1 MPETATVADVVDG
14 DTIDVE
20 LDDGSTETVRILGID
35 TPETTDNVEAER
47 RAEWEGIENLS
58 YLGRWGD
65 AASEFAKTE
74 LSGATVRLKADANE
88 PNRGSYG
95 RLLRYVKYDPDG
107 SGDRSTVYNRR
118 AIATGYARVY
128 DSGFARHDAYLQQ
141 ERTAREDSRHVWTRS
156 NPAATPPIRD
166 HPVDQMFVP
175 RTASIITENGSL
187 AADRTPVFASKNA
200 TQRDDPNTTYESDI
214 PLVGVDPAAHV
225 AMVGGPL
232 IDEQYEQAEG
242 FAVDTSQ
249 YGNFPFLTNLLDSL
263 TDRNGAILVDGGHGQ
278 FNAEF
283 SLSVEDTAY
292 YLRYLEGQGISLR
305 QVNTLADSD
314 LTGCGLII
322 TTPAEAF
329 SEQDFNAIRSFRDAG
344 GAVILLGHGTEGM
357 PSDARDHLNE
367 VATNLGTDLRLN
379 ADRVVDEES
388 NLNSNPALPTTTNF
402 NTSFDLFDPV
412 TSTPEESG
420 SLTISAIEPSG
431 DGENA
436 VTGEQVVLKNTTGH
450 PLDLTGWR
458 IEDETGTEYHF
469 PDGVTLPQEM
479 EVAVHTNEG
488 DDITNLYWDRSQ
500 AVWNDAGDT
509 VAIYDAA
516 DTLVQTQSY

>member
-1 MPETATVADVVDG
+1 MPETATVVDVVDG

-35 TPETTDNVEAER
+35 TPETTDNAEAER
-47 RAEWEGIENLS
+47 RAEWEGIESLS

-74 LSGATVRLKADANE
+74 LSETTIRLEADANE
-88 PNRGSYG
+88 PDRGSYG
-95 RLLRYVKYDPDG
+95 RLLRYVNYDPDN
-107 SGDRSTVYNRR
+107 SGERSTVYNRR

-128 DSGFARHDAYLQQ
+128 DSGFTRHDAYLQQ
-141 ERTAREDSRHVWTRS
+141 ERTAREDSRHVWARS

-175 RTASIITENGSL
+175 RTASIITETGAL
-187 AADRTPVFASKNA
+187 AADRTPVFAAESA
-200 TQRDDPNTTYESDI
+200 TQRDEPNTTYESSI
-214 PLVGVDPAAHV
+214 PLAGVDPAAHV

-249 YGNFPFLTNLLDSL
+249 YGNFPFLTNLLNSL

-292 YLRYLEGQGISLR
+292 YLRYLEGQDISLR

-314 LTGCGLII
+314 LTGRGLII

-329 SEQDFNAIRSFRDAG
+329 SGPSLDTIRSFRDAG
-344 GAVILLGHGTEGM
+344 GAVILLGHGTKGM
-357 PSDARDHLNE
+357 PSDARDYLNE
-367 VATNLGTDLRLN
+367 VATTLGTDLRLN
-379 ADRVVDEES
+379 ADRVTDEES
-388 NLNSNPALPTTTNF
+388 NLNNNPALPTTTNF

-412 TSTPEESG
+412 TPTPDESG

-431 DGENA
+431 SSENA
-436 VTGEQVVLKNTTGH
+436 VSSERVVLKNTTGH
-450 PLDLTGWR
+450 PLDLTDWR
-458 IEDETGTEYHF
+458 IEDSVGTKYHF
-469 PDGVTLPQEM
+469 PDGFTLPQAM
-479 EVAVHTNEG
+479 EVAIHTGEG
-488 DDITNLYWDRSQ
+488 GDTTDLYWDRAQ
-500 AVWNDAGDT
+500 AVWNDTGDT
-509 VAIYDAA
+509 VSVFNAA
-516 DTLVQTQSY
+516 DTLVTTQSY